1 MPSSRQNPKT
11 TSVTMNL
18 TDEDFENCY
27 LVKNFFKLKNRAES
41 VSRALA
47 LLAFFVKEKQKD
59 SDLEILLEKE
69 DFKLYQVN
77 LWNPESE
84 IKITLH

>member
-1 MPSSRQNPKT
+1 
-11 TSVTMNL
+11 MNL

-47 LLAFFVKEKQKD
+47 LLALFVKEKQKD